1 MSGGEQLNPH
11 FRLPTRPFDKARSA
25 RMIEE
30 IKSGPMKVPCE
41 DCGGEIETG
50 TGRWCLGCCLTR
62 LTENPTQRVTRE
74 RLKGL
79 PIFYPEDEQR

>member
-1 MSGGEQLNPH
+1 VSGGEQLNPH

-50 TGRWCLGCCLTR
+50 TGR
-62 LTENPTQRVTRE
+62 
-74 RLKGL
+74 
-79 PIFYPEDEQR
+79 